1 MLKGGF
7 MTAQHELNIPIAGNF
22 EMKYYCN
29 DTGEISNAHSFPPH
43 IHDTVE
49 IYILLE
55 GDVSFMVEHSL
66 YKLRPGDII
75 ITKPNETHNCIL
87 NSDSP
92 HRHICFWIDPSCD
105 FLLSGFLHHDFGE
118 DNLCSPKDEDGKIIL
133 SLCRE
138 LAEPEAENDRK
149 KCFFLAAELLYYID
163 RNLGK
168 PSKTEALPE
177 ILENILDDIHEN
189 LSKINTLSYFEEKYF
204 ISPSTLN
211 RLFHKYLRTSPKYY
225 LETKRLAY
233 SRLLLGKG
241 HSVSEACGIAGF
253 PDYSNFIRL
262 FRNRFGITPLQYRN
276 QKQGRASL

>member
-1 MLKGGF
+1 MKAL
-7 MTAQHELNIPIAGNF
+7 QELNIPIISSF

-29 DTGEISNAHSFPPH
+29 DTDEISNAHSFPPH
-43 IHDTVE
+43 IHDTLE

-92 HRHICFWIDPSCD
+92 HKHICFWFDPACD
-105 FLLSGFLHHDFGE
+105 FLFSDFLRHEFGE
-118 DNLCSPKDEDGKIIL
+118 DNLCSPKDGDEKLIL
-133 SLCRE
+133 DICRE
-138 LAEPEAENDRK
+138 LAELNPESDRK
-149 KCFFLAAELLYYID
+149 KCFFLATGLLYYID

-168 PSKTEALPE
+168 NSRSEILPE
-177 ILENILDDIHEN
+177 ILKNILDDIHEN
-189 LSKINTLSYFEEKYF
+189 LPQIKNLSYFEEKYF
-204 ISPSTLN
+204 ISPSTLS
-211 RLFHKYLRTSPKYY
+211 RLFHKYLRTSPKYF

-241 HSVSEACGIAGF
+241 YSVSETCGIAGF

-276 QKQGRASL
+276 QKQGRVSL